1 MNTELIARARQHA
14 ALSDV
19 SRLQLLDL
27 LALGDRS
34 SNELQVELGMPSNL
48 LAHHLR
54 VLDEAGLIRRHR
66 SEADRRRSYVRLTT
80 AAREFTGVRANASRV
95 VFVCTANTARS
106 QLATLLWD
114 SVSGIPSTSA
124 GTHPAERVAPGAVA
138 VARAHGLEVAE
149 NATPRTL
156 EGVIRP
162 GDFVIT
168 VCDNAREE
176 LSLTPD
182 AHWSVPDPV
191 REATPATF
199 EAAFTEIQ
207 HRVLELATR
216 ITAA

>member
-1 MNTELIARARQHA
+1 MQLHA
-14 ALSDV
+14 ALADP
-19 SRLQLLDL
+19 SRLQLIDL
-27 LALGDRS
+27 VALGDHS
-34 SNELQVELGMPSNL
+34 STELQVALGIPSNL

-66 SEADRRRSYVRLTT
+66 SEADRRRSYVSLAP
-80 AAREFTGVRANASRV
+80 AAREFTVAGATASRV

-106 QLATLLWD
+106 QLATLLWA

-124 GTHPAERVAPGAVA
+124 GTRPAERVAPGAIA
-138 VARAHGLEVAE
+138 VARAHGLDVTE
-149 NATPRTL
+149 ATAPRGL

-176 LSLTPD
+176 LSIHPD

-191 REATPATF
+191 RTASASAF
-199 EAAFTEIQ
+199 EAAYAEIE
-207 HRVLELATR
+207 HRVLELAPR
-216 ITAA
+216 ISAA